1 MYFSLNLELVY
12 CSMSVLTVASWH
24 AYKISQKAGKVVWY
38 SHLFKNFP
46 LFAVIHTVKGFVI
59 VKKVV
64 DVFLVLSCFSND
76 PTDFGNLIFGSSAFS
91 KSSLNVWKFS
101 VHILL
106 KPSLENVDHYYASMW
121 DECNYV
127 VWVPIFSTL
136 TRTSLYACL
145 VKTKVLTTFWNL
157 SMNLLFYFTLIIS
170 DI

>member
-101 VHILL
+101 IHILL

-127 VWVPIFSTL
+127 VVWTFSGIAFL
-136 TRTSLYACL
+136 WDWYENWPFR
-145 VKTKVLTTFWNL
+145 VLWPLLNFP
-157 SMNLLFYFTLIIS
+157 NLLGYWA
-170 DI
+170 

>member
-127 VWVPIFSTL
+127 VVWTFSGIAFL
-136 TRTSLYACL
+136 WDWYENWPFR
-145 VKTKVLTTFWNL
+145 VLWPLLNFP
-157 SMNLLFYFTLIIS
+157 NLLRYWA
-170 DI
+170 

>member
-127 VWVPIFSTL
+127 VVWTFSGIAFL
-136 TRTSLYACL
+136 WDWYENWPFR
-145 VKTKVLTTFWNL
+145 VLWPRLNFP
-157 SMNLLFYFTLIIS
+157 NLLRYWA
-170 DI
+170 

>member
-101 VHILL
+101 IHILL

-121 DECNYV
+121 DECNCAV
-127 VWVPIFSTL
+127 VWAFFGIAFLWDWYENWPF
-136 TRTSLYACL
+136 R
-145 VKTKVLTTFWNL
+145 VLWPLLNFP
-157 SMNLLFYFTLIIS
+157 NLLGYWA
-170 DI
+170 